1 MEMFKNLL
9 AKAKSLISNLL
20 PWMTPFSWLGTLAF
34 AFGFFAGSEGE
45 WEGTIFFTFFWI
57 VGMFIWHQYDKMR
70 S

>member
-9 AKAKSLISNLL
+9 AKAKSLISNLM

-34 AFGFFAGSEGE
+34 AFGFFTGSEGE
-45 WEGTIFFTFFWI
+45 WEGTLFFTFFWI
-57 VGMFIWHQYDKMR
+57 VGMFIWHQYSKMR